1 MGIKTLLRGESKNV
15 EYKLTPLSRSIN
27 YTKTAVA
34 FANGQGGCLVF
45 GVEDQTLRVVG
56 IAEDKVFTV
65 MDSISDAIVNS
76 CEPLIIPDI
85 TMRDVPVRQSLWLK
99 SLLVCNVRTISSR
112 SARNRNIRSCG
123 RHHASSRPAHY
134 SGTDH
139 RRQQSEFRPSAVPW
153 TIRN

>member
-1 MGIKTLLRGESKNV
+1 MSIETLLNGESKNV
-15 EYKLTPLSRSIN
+15 EYKLMPPSKSIN

-45 GVEDQTLRVVG
+45 GVEDQTLRVAG

-85 TMRDVPVRQSLWLK
+85 TMHDVDGKTVIVAEIAPGLQRPYHNQVARPGTR
-99 SLLVCNVRTISSR
+99 NVR
-112 SARNRNIRSCG
+112 SCSW
-123 RHHASSRPAHY
+123 HHASGR
-134 SGTDH
+134 
-139 RRQQSEFRPSAVPW
+139 SAYYPG
-153 TIRN
+153 IDY

>member
-76 CEPLIIPDI
+76 CEPLIIP
-85 TMRDVPVRQSLWLK
+85 RY
-99 SLLVCNVRTISSR
+99 
-112 SARNRNIRSCG
+112 
-123 RHHASSRPAHY
+123 HHA
-134 SGTDH
+134 
-139 RRQQSEFRPSAVPW
+139 
-153 TIRN
+153 